1 MVPTTVDLQ
10 SLPEMLDEL
19 LHEAGDEGIEVCLSQ
34 AATLRPPE
42 RDAVSEE
49 YAQRYTRAVEAVGKQ
64 RGEPEFA
71 GTPADD
77 AYPPWHRAAAL
88 SYWQDAGGFVYVA
101 LCEEATTMR
110 LVAGARPHPFERET
124 ITLLPPAD

>member
-1 MVPTTVDLQ
+1 MMLTTVDLQ
-10 SLPEMLDEL
+10 SLPEMLNEL

-42 RDAVSEE
+42 RKAVSEE
-49 YAQRYTRAVEAVGKQ
+49 YAQRYSRAVQAVGKE
-64 RGEPEFA
+64 RGEPEFT
-71 GTPADD
+71 GTPSD
-77 AYPPWHRAAAL
+77 ASYPEWHRATCL

-110 LVAGARPHPFERET
+110 LVAGARPHPFGRET